1 MTTAG
6 TTRPAVVDVAPL
18 LSVRGLRVT
27 ERSEAGSRDLVRD
40 VSFDVGEGKIVC
52 VVGESGSG
60 KSLSVKA
67 VMGLLA
73 DNSRLE
79 TAGSVIFDG
88 RDLLAMAPQQQ
99 RGLRGR
105 DIAMVFQ
112 EPLSSLDPV
121 MRVGR
126 QVAEAV
132 QRAEPTR
139 GRQATS
145 RVLELFGQVGLP
157 DVDRVARA
165 YPHQLSGGMCQRVM
179 IAMALASRPRLLIAD
194 EPTSALDVTVQAQL
208 LDLLSRL
215 RAETAMSI
223 LLVTHDLGVAATI
236 ADTVTVMY
244 AGRTAEVG
252 PTRQL
257 LERPRHPY
265 TAGLLGSV
273 PRLGQSRGTTKGRL
287 AAIGGTVPE
296 PGRLPAGCAFAPRCP
311 RVVERCRSED
321 PALEWRD
328 DGAVAC
334 WEATHDR

>member
-1 MTTAG
+1 MTAAG
-6 TTRPAVVDVAPL
+6 ATQPVVVDVAPL

-88 RDLLAMAPQQQ
+88 RDLLAMTPQQQ

-252 PTRQL
+252 LTRQL

-287 AAIGGTVPE
+287 AAIAGTVPE